1 MYFMNRPL
9 PLIPENGLELEY
21 KLIQKSLPS
30 PTAFQQS
37 DTECLTLNITGPSS
51 ESGRRDL
58 PVLAFLHGGGFTTGS
73 SSFPHYDM
81 SAIVEMSLECGMPI
95 IAVGIKLVL
104 LDIPN
109 G

>member
-1 MYFMNRPL
+1 MYLMNRPL
-9 PLIPENGLELEY
+9 PIIPDNGLELEY

-30 PTAFQQS
+30 PTVFHQS
-37 DTECLTLNITGPSS
+37 DTECLTLNITGPST
-51 ESGRRDL
+51 ESRRRNL

-81 SAIVEMSLECGMPI
+81 SAITEMSLECGMPI

-104 LDIPN
+104 LDIPR